1 MFSLKL
7 ASLCNGL
14 CGGQIDRI
22 RLESDLTQF
31 KVNGSNKSIRY
42 AGARHSN
49 QKAVQT
55 FPVLSGMTNSRAAL
69 NLNITLGITNG
80 STPLPGRGLEVWNT
94 PSGEGEGPREL
105 PPPRKIL

>member
-31 KVNGSNKSIRY
+31 KVNGTNKSIRY
-42 AGARHSN
+42 AGAHSN
-49 QKAVQT
+49 QKTVQT
-55 FPVLSGMTNSRAAL
+55 FLVLSGMTNSRAAF

-80 STPLPGRGLEVWNT
+80 STPLPGRGLGVWNT
-94 PSGEGEGPREL
+94 PSGEGEGPRD
-105 PPPRKIL
+105 PPRKIL